1 MSVTLFRNTAPLYEQ
16 LFNPMRSSPL
26 SHGLD
31 LAREKVGQSESRSP
45 QLAGNWHKREN
56 SDHREVEEKF
66 RLHELMEDIKRYI
79 RSIDVNTL

>member
-1 MSVTLFRNTAPLYEQ
+1 MPSNLFRYGTPMHELI
-16 LFNPMRSSPL
+16 FNPMRFSPL
-26 SHGLD
+26 SHGFHV
-31 LAREKVGQSESRSP
+31 AREKVGHSESRSP

-56 SDHREVEEKF
+56 TDHSDVEEDV

>member
-1 MSVTLFRNTAPLYEQ
+1 MSVTLSRDVSPLYEV

-26 SHGLD
+26 SHGFH
-31 LAREKVGQSESRSP
+31 LAREKVGHSESQSP
-45 QLAGNWHKREN
+45 QLTGNWHKREDTDH
-56 SDHREVEEKF
+56 SDVEEDV

>member
-1 MSVTLFRNTAPLYEQ
+1 MSVTLFRDGSPMYEQ
-16 LFNPMRSSPL
+16 LFNLMRFSPL
-26 SHGLD
+26 SHGLN
-31 LAREKVGQSESRSP
+31 LASETVGHTDSRSP

-56 SDHREVEEKF
+56 SDHSEEEEDV